1 MFLIYL
7 LIAYLIPG
15 IYVFLRISF
24 LLVAPGKRL
33 YFALIYI
40 LLISAFPLTEIVL
53 HEDPP
58 AILMPLLKIG
68 FYTMPFMLYL
78 FLLVLFFDIFLLLN
92 LLFKWISFGYFK
104 SPGFRKY
111 GMAVCLAFP
120 STIVILG
127 IYHFNKIRVSE
138 YNITVNGNPAG
149 KNTLKIAFVSD
160 FHIGDLT
167 TISFVER
174 FTDRIRTID
183 PDILLFG
190 GDLLEGD
197 SEDLRTRK
205 IEALFQQL
213 DIPYGI
219 YGVFGNHE
227 YHSLEKSYAFYRHA
241 GITVLRD
248 SVLMIDNSFYLAGRK
263 DSRNRNRKPVGKLLE
278 CLGNE
283 YPVILLDHRPT
294 DFAATADSGAD
305 VQFSGH
311 THHGQLFPFN
321 YITRH
326 LYELS
331 WGYKKIG
338 STHFFV
344 SSGIQ
349 LWGPPVRTAG
359 KSEIM
364 VVSIQFR

>member
-7 LIAYLIPG
+7 VTAYLVPG
-15 IYVFLRISF
+15 IYVFLRINF
-24 LLVAPGKRL
+24 LLVPPGKRL
-33 YFALIYI
+33 YFSLIYI
-40 LLISAFPLTEIVL
+40 LFLSAFPLTEIIL

-58 AILMPLLKIG
+58 DYLIPLLKIG
-68 FYTMPFMLYL
+68 FYSMPFMLYL
-78 FLLVLFFDIFLLLN
+78 FLLVLLFDIFLLLN
-92 LLFKWISFGYFK
+92 LIFRWIPSGTIK

-111 GMAVCLAFP
+111 GIAVCLAIP
-120 STIVILG
+120 SVIVILG
-127 IYHFNKIRVSE
+127 IYHFHKIRISE
-138 YNITVNGNPAG
+138 YTVTVNENPAG
-149 KNTLKIAFVSD
+149 NRNLKIAFVSD

-167 TISFVER
+167 SINFVEK
-174 FTDRIRTID
+174 FVNKIGELQ

-205 IEALFQQL
+205 IEVLFQQL
-213 DIPYGI
+213 DIPFGI

-248 SVLMIDNSFYLAGRK
+248 SMLMIDNFFYLAGRK
-263 DSRNRNRKPVGKLLE
+263 DSRNRNREPAGKLLE
-278 CLGNE
+278 NVASHF
-283 YPVILLDHRPT
+283 PVILLDHRPSDLHT
-294 DFAATADSGAD
+294 AADSGAD

-364 VVSIQFR
+364 VVNIKFR

>member
-7 LIAYLIPG
+7 LTAYLIPE
-15 IYVFLRISF
+15 IYVFLRVNF
-24 LLVAPGKRL
+24 LLFPPGKRL

-40 LLISAFPLTEIVL
+40 LFISAFPLTEIVL
-53 HEDPP
+53 HMDPP
-58 AILMPLLKIG
+58 AFLMPLLKIG

-78 FLLVLFFDIFLLLN
+78 FLLVLLFDLFLLLN
-92 LLFKWISFGYFK
+92 LLFRWISFRFLK

-111 GMAVCLAFP
+111 GMAVCLAIP
-120 STIVILG
+120 SLIVILG

-138 YNITVNGNPAG
+138 YNITINGNPAA
-149 KNTLKIAFVSD
+149 NRTLKIAFVSD

-167 TISFVER
+167 SISFVER
-174 FTDRIRTID
+174 FTERINAIK

-197 SEDLRTRK
+197 SEDLRSRK
-205 IEALFQQL
+205 IEMLFRRL
-213 DIPYGI
+213 EIPYGMF
-219 YGVFGNHE
+219 GVFGNHE
-227 YHSLEKSYAFYRHA
+227 YHSIEKSYDFYRNA

-248 SVLMIDNSFYLAGRK
+248 SILMIDNSFYLAGRK
-263 DSRNRNRKPVGKLLE
+263 DSRNRNREPVGKLLE
-278 CLGNE
+278 GLGNE

-294 DFAATADSGAD
+294 DFPATADSVAD

-321 YITRH
+321 FITRH

-331 WGYKKIG
+331 WGYKNIN

>member
-7 LIAYLIPG
+7 LTAYLVPG
-15 IYVFLRISF
+15 IYVFLRINF
-24 LLVAPGKRL
+24 LLVPPGKRL
-33 YFALIYI
+33 YFAMIYI
-40 LLISAFPLTEIVL
+40 LFISAFPLTEILL

-58 AILMPLLKIG
+58 GFLMPLLKVG

-78 FLLVLFFDIFLLLN
+78 FLLVLLFDLFLFLN
-92 LLFKWISFGYFK
+92 LLFRWISFRFLK

-111 GMAVCLAFP
+111 GMAACLAFP
-120 STIVILG
+120 SLIVILG
-127 IYHFNKIRVSE
+127 IYHYNKIRVSE

-149 KNTLKIAFVSD
+149 NRTLKIAFVSD

-167 TISFVER
+167 SISFIER
-174 FTDRIRTID
+174 FTRTIGELQ

-197 SEDLRTRK
+197 SEDLRTRR
-205 IEALFQQL
+205 IETLFRQL
-213 DIPYGI
+213 DAPFGI
-219 YGVFGNHE
+219 FGVFGNHE
-227 YHSLEKSYAFYRHA
+227 YHSIEKSYDFYRNA
-241 GITVLRD
+241 GITLLRD
-248 SVLMIDNSFYLAGRK
+248 SVALIDGSFYLAGRK
-263 DSRNRNRKPVGKLLE
+263 DSRNRDRIAVGELMENNL
-278 CLGNE
+278 NH
-283 YPVILLDHRPT
+283 YPVILIDHRPT
-294 DFAATADSGAD
+294 DMQNVADSRVD

-331 WGYKKIG
+331 WGYKKID

-364 VVSIQFR
+364 VVNIKFR